1 MSADGRFVTYRSLAS
16 NLVPQDSNNVPDV
29 FLYDTI
35 SGTTTLLSV
44 NQEGTSTADNRS
56 LRPLFSADSR
66 TVAFQSW
73 ATDLVAGDLNH
84 FSDIYSWNLY
94 ASGIIPEFSARLL
107 MGKPGTGIVI
117 TWPVMPGKTY
127 SVQFKNNAGDP
138 AWQEAGH
145 GVIVGNQGWFQDAA
159 SSAQCIYR
167 VVAY

>member
-1 MSADGRFVTYRSLAS
+1 
-16 NLVPQDSNNVPDV
+16 
-29 FLYDTI
+29 
-35 SGTTTLLSV
+35 
-44 NQEGTSTADNRS
+44 
-56 LRPLFSADSR
+56 
-66 TVAFQSW
+66 
-73 ATDLVAGDLNH
+73 
-84 FSDIYSWNLY
+84 
-94 ASGIIPEFSARLL
+94 LL